1 MTQSLPLA
9 TICNVTNPA
18 VGNVLSEELKSHLCL
33 QNRVVKPEPSLQPKQ
48 ELQAAEQ
55 IDCASGKA
63 EDDADVAV
71 ASEENAIGQEVNKE
85 GQGDENDA
93 EEGEESES
101 AKADREWARH
111 LAMDNSVIYDVFSG
125 QLQSSIKCH
134 KCNKRFT
141 K

>member
-1 MTQSLPLA
+1 LA
-9 TICNVTNPA
+9 TSVTQPSI
-18 VGNVLSEELKSHLCL
+18 LSKELTSHLCL
-33 QNRVVKPEPSLQPKQ
+33 QNRVVKPEQLLQPKQ

-55 IDCASGKA
+55 IGCTTGKA
-63 EDDADVAV
+63 EDAAGVAV
-71 ASEENAIGQEVNKE
+71 ASEENASGQEINKE
-85 GQGDENDA
+85 GQGDEDNA